1 MLAIAD
7 IGAVLEVTPQDEIWV
22 KTDAEA
28 CECIRDFSPFQMQV
42 EGRFEDHG
50 SLIGVF
56 GSVVGGAPRYQGLVA
71 SILVRLDRSDWTQD
85 RLTQANFKVGPSRA
99 ERVDGY
105 DFRDP
110 RGIEICGLPVIG
122 RFGRVEVING
132 EPAAGGNAE

>member
-1 MLAIAD
+1 MLKIAD

-42 EGRFEDHG
+42 AGWFEEHG

-56 GSVVGGAPRYQGLVA
+56 GPVVGSAPRYQRLIA
-71 SILVRLDRSDWTQD
+71 SIFVRLDGSDWTRD
-85 RLTQANFKVGPSRA
+85 RLTQADFKVGPRRA
-99 ERVDGY
+99 ERVYGY

-110 RGIEICGLPVIG
+110 PGMEICGSPVIG
-122 RFGRVEVING
+122 RFERVEVLNG
-132 EPAAGGNAE
+132 EPAAGGNAG